1 MTDLTLEALQ
11 TALAPIEAR
20 LARLEIQCT
29 SIPLIWTAVEAM
41 REPVRHVFQVRA
53 ALKDLALTRVS
64 AGEVETVVEDIER
77 LIARQS
83 ELEVRLR
90 ALEEKAS

>member
-11 TALAPIEAR
+11 AALAPIEDR
-20 LARLEIQCT
+20 LARLEVQCR
-29 SIPLIWTAVEAM
+29 SIPLIWSAIQAM
-41 REPVRHVFQVRA
+41 QEQTRHIGPIRA

-64 AGEVETVVEDIER
+64 VGEIDTVAEDINR
-77 LIARQS
+77 LTLRQS

-90 ALEEKAS
+90 ALEEGR